1 MQKKTLKD
9 LVLLGLPMVI
19 ALACSPGKGND
30 QQKNKPAA
38 ETEAPKLPVDITVAK
53 KSLTEQSE
61 TIAGSIIANR
71 TVDIMSEL
79 PKKVTAVLF
88 KDGSIVRKDQPL
100 YKLEDADIR
109 ARLRQAQAE
118 LNLAMLNE
126 RRLSA
131 LLKTETIRRE
141 EYDLAFTKL
150 QSLEASKDLLET
162 ELYKTTIKAPFT
174 GIIGVSKAFTGT
186 WVSPGMPLVNLQEQN
201 RLKIQFSVAEKY
213 LPLISAGKQ
222 IQFSTETNKEK
233 ITATILS
240 AEASVDMQT
249 RNIIV
254 YAGTDN
260 RNGKLK
266 PGMSAKVF
274 LKTSAGQARD
284 IVLPSESLIPG
295 GKGYS
300 VFVVKNGLA
309 KITPVTIGDRTEK
322 EVQIASGITKGDT
335 VIISNI
341 LRASDGVPVT
351 IVSKQ

>member
-1 MQKKTLKD
+1 MQKKTFKN
-9 LVLLGLPMVI
+9 LVLLGLLMVI
-19 ALACSPGKGND
+19 AVACSPGKSND

-53 KSLTEQSE
+53 ESLTEQSE
-61 TIAGSIIANR
+61 TIAGSIMANR

-118 LNLAMLNE
+118 LNLAILNE

-213 LPLISAGKQ
+213 LPLIIPGRQ
-222 IQFSTETNKEK
+222 VQFSTETNKDK

-249 RNIIV
+249 RTIIV

-260 RNGKLK
+260 KKGKLK

-274 LKTSAGQARD
+274 FKTSADQARD

-300 VFVVKNGLA
+300 VFVVKNGVA

-341 LRASDGVPVT
+341 LRASDGIPVT

>member
-1 MQKKTLKD
+1 MQKKTFKD

-100 YKLEDADIR
+100 YKLEDADIL